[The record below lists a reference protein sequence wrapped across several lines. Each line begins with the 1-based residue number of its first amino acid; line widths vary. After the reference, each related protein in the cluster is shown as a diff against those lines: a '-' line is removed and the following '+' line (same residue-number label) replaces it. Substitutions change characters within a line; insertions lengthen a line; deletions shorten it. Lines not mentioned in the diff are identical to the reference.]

1 MQQVIHLLQEI
12 VGKIGQQHTPDVHQ
26 FCMNLQALVG
36 NICEVNDDGQKLMP
50 LFSFANYEV
59 VVKFQFS
66 SKEQQQMIEERESA
80 IFMIGLVFAKMFL
93 TGI

>member
-1 MQQVIHLLQEI
+1 
-12 VGKIGQQHTPDVHQ
+12 
-26 FCMNLQALVG
+26 
-36 NICEVNDDGQKLMP
+36 MP

-93 TGI
+93 TSI

>member
-1 MQQVIHLLQEI
+1 
-12 VGKIGQQHTPDVHQ
+12 
-26 FCMNLQALVG
+26 
-36 NICEVNDDGQKLMP
+36 MP

-80 IFMIGLVFAKMFL
+80 FFMIGLVFAKMFL